1 MGYQQLQGQQTPP
14 MLYYPPHGQ
23 QLQFL
28 QQTDQQQRQ
37 LQQQDQLY
45 QQMAQL
51 RIKQPGQQQNYV
63 NEVTP
68 QQEQVDPSEG
78 RQQVQKN
85 PVQQ

>member
-14 MLYYPPHGQ
+14 MLHYQHGQ
-23 QLQFL
+23 QLHFP

-51 RIKQPGQQQNYV
+51 RINEPGQQQNYV

-68 QQEQVDPSEG
+68 QQQQVVPSEG
-78 RQQVQKN
+78 HQQVQNN